1 MEKQT
6 KDNQTRKKKK
16 AFSFVDFIS
25 GGILAEDF
33 VIKQSKL
40 LILIVFLIILFISN
54 RYSCAK
60 KLTEI
65 EDLKKKLED
74 VRYENLIISTELTTN
89 SRQSQI
95 EFLLEKKGIDLKS
108 PESPTYEIRKEE
120 KWQRRNHQIV
130 K

>member
-1 MEKQT
+1 MDKEKT
-6 KDNQTRKKKK
+6 NKPNRSKRKR
-16 AFSFVDFIS
+16 FSFSHILG

-40 LILIVFLIILFISN
+40 LILIVFLTIFFISN

-74 VRYENLIISTELTTN
+74 VKYENLIISTELTTN

-95 EFLLEKKGIDLKS
+95 ELLLAKKGLNLKS
-108 PESPTYEIRKEE
+108 PETPTYEIRK
-120 KWQRRNHQIV
+120 
-130 K
+130 